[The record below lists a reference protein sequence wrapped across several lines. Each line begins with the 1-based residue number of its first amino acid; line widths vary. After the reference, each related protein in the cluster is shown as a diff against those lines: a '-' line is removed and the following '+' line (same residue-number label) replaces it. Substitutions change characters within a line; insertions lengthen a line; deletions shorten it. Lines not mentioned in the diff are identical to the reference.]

1 MEPLSSTASVIAVVS
16 IAIQLADSTKQLCA
30 FWSSIKEAPDEV
42 QTIATEV
49 KILSSIFSEM
59 ALEAQRVPP
68 DETLCRV
75 LKACADI
82 SEKLRVLTNDLEPG
96 FASKSLTARKWTAFR
111 AVWKSGKCTKIQDAL
126 ERLKSTTILAQHN
139 QHR

>member
-59 ALEAQRVPP
+59 ALEAHRVPP

-82 SEKLRVLTNDLEPG
+82 SELLKKASLLENGPLSG
-96 FASKSLTARKWTAFR
+96 P
-111 AVWKSGKCTKIQDAL
+111 SGKVGSAQ
-126 ERLKSTTILAQHN
+126 KSRMLW
-139 QHR
+139 RG